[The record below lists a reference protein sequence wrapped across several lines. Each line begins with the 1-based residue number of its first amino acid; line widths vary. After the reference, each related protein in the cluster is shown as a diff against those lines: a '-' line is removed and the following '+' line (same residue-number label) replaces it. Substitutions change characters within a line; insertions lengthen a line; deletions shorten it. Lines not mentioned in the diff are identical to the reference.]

1 MATEPTNALATIE
14 TLNPIVVF
22 QTQGGVEDILS
33 KLERDV
39 RSVQTDAT
47 TEKGRKEIKSLAHK
61 VARSKTALD
70 DMGKAV
76 AEDHRK
82 VVDSVNASRRE
93 IKERLDALRDEVRK
107 PVDDYEAREL
117 ARIYELKC
125 RITRI
130 EQAYVSLDGVTVS
143 QMRDYLSDLEVEKA
157 HDFQEFSA
165 RAEQAIQRTET
176 AIRAA
181 IIVAEQAEK
190 DRIEAERKA
199 AEEAEAARI
208 AAEKAREQREA
219 EIARQ
224 AAETARLEAERR
236 AKVEQDRIEN
246 ERRAAIAEA
255 ERAEQRCKD
264 EAAQAERRR
273 VVAAEQAERDRIA
286 AIEAERK
293 RVADEK
299 AAHEAEERRRAADK
313 AHRATINREVLADLV
328 AAGLTDDHARQAISA
343 IVGRKVRHVTLSY

>member
-14 TLNPIVVF
+14 TLNPIAVF

-39 RSVQTDAT
+39 RSIPTDAT
-47 TEKGRKEIKSLAHK
+47 TDKGRKEIKSLAYK

-76 AEDHRK
+76 AEDARK
-82 VVDSVNASRRE
+82 TVDSVNASRRT
-93 IKERLDALRDEVRK
+93 INARLDALRDEVRK
-107 PVDDYEAREL
+107 PVDDYEAREQ
-117 ARIYELKC
+117 ARTDELKR
-125 RITRI
+125 RIASIDLASVRF
-130 EQAYVSLDGVTVS
+130 DGLTVA
-143 QMRDYLSDLEVEKA
+143 QMRDYLSDLELQKA

-165 RAEQAIQRTET
+165 RAAEAIQRTET
-176 AIRAA
+176 AIKAA

-199 AEEAEAARI
+199 AEEAEASRI
-208 AAEKAREQREA
+208 AAEKTREQREA

-224 AAETARLEAERR
+224 AAENARLEAERR
-236 AKVEQDRIEN
+236 AKIEQDRIEN

-255 ERAEQRCKD
+255 ERAEQRRKD

-273 VVAAEQAERDRIA
+273 VAAAEQAERDRIA

-293 RVADEK
+293 RVSDEK
-299 AAHEAEERRRAADK
+299 AAQEAEEKRRAADK

>member
-14 TLNPIVVF
+14 TLNPIAVF

-39 RSVQTDAT
+39 RSIPTDPT
-47 TEKGRKEIKSLAHK
+47 TDKGRKEIKSLAYK

-76 AEDHRK
+76 AEDARK
-82 VVDSVNASRRE
+82 TVDSVNASRRT
-93 IKERLDALRDEVRK
+93 ITSRLDALRDEVRK
-107 PVDDYEAREL
+107 PVDDYEAREQ
-117 ARIYELKC
+117 ARIDEIKGRVADIDAMPRILAGMNIAQLRGCLSELE
-125 RITRI
+125 T
-130 EQAYVSLDGVTVS
+130 Q
-143 QMRDYLSDLEVEKA
+143 KA

-165 RAEQAIQRTET
+165 RAADAIQRAEM
-176 AIRAA
+176 AVNAA
-181 IIVAEQAEK
+181 IIITEQEEK
-190 DRIEAERKA
+190 NRIEAERKA

-224 AAETARLEAERR
+224 AAETARLEAERI
-236 AKVEQDRIEN
+236 AKAEKDRIEN

-255 ERAEQRCKD
+255 ERAEQRRKD

-273 VVAAEQAERDRIA
+273 IAAAEQAERDRIA
-286 AIEAERK
+286 AVEAERK
-293 RVADEK
+293 RVAEEK
-299 AAHEAEERRRAADK
+299 AAHEAEEKRRTADK

-328 AAGLTDDHARQAISA
+328 AAGLTDELAKQAISA

>member
-14 TLNPIVVF
+14 TLNPIAVF

-39 RSVQTDAT
+39 RSIQTDAT
-47 TEKGRKEIKSLAHK
+47 TEKGRKEIKSLAYK

-76 AEDHRK
+76 AEDARK
-82 VVDSVNASRRE
+82 TVDSVNASRRT
-93 IKERLDALRDEVRK
+93 INARLDALRDEVRK
-107 PVDDYEAREL
+107 PVDDYEAREQ
-117 ARIYELKC
+117 ARI
-125 RITRI
+125 
-130 EQAYVSLDGVTVS
+130 DGIKS
-143 QMRDYLSDLEVEKA
+143 YLSDIESLALNLSGISLDVLRNNLSDLSRHKD

-165 RAEQAIQRTET
+165 RAAEAIQRTET

-190 DRIEAERKA
+190 DRIEAERTA

-255 ERAEQRCKD
+255 ERAEQRRRD

-273 VVAAEQAERDRIA
+273 VAAAEQAERDRIA

-299 AAHEAEERRRAADK
+299 AAHEAEEKRRAADK
-313 AHRATINREVLADLV
+313 AHRATINREVLADLI
-328 AAGLTDDHARQAISA
+328 AAGLSEDDAKWTISA
-343 IVGRKVRHVTLSY
+343 ILAGKVRHVTLSY

>member
-14 TLNPIVVF
+14 TLNPITVF

-39 RSVQTDAT
+39 RSIQTDAT
-47 TEKGRKEIKSLAHK
+47 TEKGRKEIKSLAYK

-76 AEDHRK
+76 AEDARK
-82 VVDSVNASRRE
+82 TVDSVNASRRE
-93 IKERLDALRDEVRK
+93 INNRLDALRDEVRK
-107 PVDDYEAREL
+107 PVDDYEAREQ
-117 ARIYELKC
+117 ARIDDLKGRVADIDAMPRILAGMKMAQLRGCISELE
-125 RITRI
+125 T
-130 EQAYVSLDGVTVS
+130 Q
-143 QMRDYLSDLEVEKA
+143 KA
-157 HDFQEFSA
+157 HDFQEFAS
-165 RAEQAIQRTET
+165 RAADAIQRAEM
-176 AIRAA
+176 AVNAA
-181 IIVAEQAEK
+181 IIVAEQEEK
-190 DRIEAERKA
+190 NRIEAERKA

-219 EIARQ
+219 QIARQ

-246 ERRAAIAEA
+246 ERRTAIAEA
-255 ERAEQRCKD
+255 ERAEQRRKD
-264 EAAQAERRR
+264 EAARAERHRIA
-273 VVAAEQAERDRIA
+273 AAEQAEHDRLA
-286 AIEAERK
+286 AVEAERK

-328 AAGLTDDHARQAISA
+328 AAGLTDDHARQAIAA

>member
-1 MATEPTNALATIE
+1 MATEPTTALATIE
-14 TLNPIVVF
+14 TLNPIAVF
-22 QTQGGVEDILS
+22 QTQGGVEDILN

-39 RSVQTDAT
+39 RSIQTDAT

-70 DMGKAV
+70 DMGKNV
-76 AEDHRK
+76 AEDARK
-82 VVDSVNASRRE
+82 LVDSVNASRRE

-107 PVDDYEAREL
+107 PVDDYEAREQ
-117 ARIYELKC
+117 ARIDEIKGRIADIEILSLNLSDASIAALHVGLGELKNH
-125 RITRI
+125 RG
-130 EQAYVSLDGVTVS
+130 Y
-143 QMRDYLSDLEVEKA
+143 
-157 HDFQEFSA
+157 DFQEFTA
-165 RAEQAIQRTET
+165 RAAQAIERTET

-181 IIVAEQAEK
+181 IVVAEQAKK

-208 AAEKAREQREA
+208 AAEEAREQREA

-255 ERAEQRCKD
+255 ERAEQRRKD

-273 VVAAEQAERDRIA
+273 VAAAEQAERDRID

-299 AAHEAEERRRAADK
+299 AAHEAEEKRRAADK
-313 AHRATINREVLADLV
+313 AHRATINREVLTDLV
-328 AAGLTDDHARQAISA
+328 AAGLSDEHARQAIAA

>member
-14 TLNPIVVF
+14 TLNPIAVF

-39 RSVQTDAT
+39 RSIQTDPT
-47 TEKGRKEIKSLAHK
+47 TDKGRKEIKSLAYK

-76 AEDHRK
+76 AEDARK
-82 VVDSVNASRRE
+82 TVESVNASRRT
-93 IKERLDALRDEVRK
+93 INNRLDALRDEVRK
-107 PVDDYEAREL
+107 PVDDYEAREQ
-117 ARIYELKC
+117 ARIDEIKSRVADIDLASV
-125 RITRI
+125 RF
-130 EQAYVSLDGVTVS
+130 DGCTIA
-143 QMRDYLSDLEVEKA
+143 QMRDYLSDLEAQKA
-157 HDFQEFSA
+157 YDFQEFSA
-165 RAEQAIQRTET
+165 RAAEAIQRTET
-176 AIRAA
+176 AIKAA

-199 AEEAEAARI
+199 AEEAEVARI

-219 EIARQ
+219 QIARQ
-224 AAETARLEAERR
+224 AAETARLEAERI
-236 AKVEQDRIEN
+236 AKAEKDRIEN
-246 ERRAAIAEA
+246 ERLAAIAEA
-255 ERAEQRCKD
+255 ERAEQRRKD
-264 EAAQAERRR
+264 EAAQAERLR
-273 VVAAEQAERDRIA
+273 VAAAEQAERDRIE

-299 AAHEAEERRRAADK
+299 AAHEAEEKRRAADK
-313 AHRATINREVLADLV
+313 AHRAKINRDVLADLI
-328 AAGLTDDHARQAISA
+328 AAGLTEGDAKVAISA